1 MPVSCSD
8 SCHSALAVLASRA
21 GGLRGE
27 FEVTLP
33 AVLGIQSAEK
43 PPRYVPVAKVR
54 AVMKSAKIEEAA
66 LTAPERP
73 IQLDIARMYKPE
85 AAGRAQMFEG
95 APEEVADK
103 LVEVLAKNSVI

>member
-1 MPVSCSD
+1 
-8 SCHSALAVLASRA
+8 
-21 GGLRGE
+21 
-27 FEVTLP
+27 
-33 AVLGIQSAEK
+33 VLGIQSAEK

-54 AVMKSAKIEEAA
+54 AAMKSAKIEMAD
-66 LTAPERP
+66 LTPPDRL
-73 IQLDIARMYKPE
+73 IQLEIERTYKPE